1 MKPIDAKRLALLTE
15 IAEIKATRAK
25 SAAAAR
31 LRHLQELEK
40 QRLDF
45 LRKRARVQPGLTDPA
60 TAAQTARWMTG
71 FEARMR
77 DLSAETARAMAG
89 AETARDA
96 ARFEEGRRQ
105 VLSKLG
111 RQAS

>member
-1 MKPIDAKRLALLTE
+1 MKRSDAKRLALLTQ

-25 SAAAAR
+25 SVAATR
-31 LRHLQELEK
+31 MRHLHALET
-40 QRLDF
+40 QRSEILQ
-45 LRKRARVQPGLTDPA
+45 KKHEVQPGLLDPA

-71 FEARMR
+71 FETKMR
-77 DLSAETARAMAG
+77 ELSAETARARVG
-89 AETARDA
+89 AETARET

-111 RQAS
+111 DQAS